1 MRQAPDP
8 SLKLAPNG
16 VKEDAVVFR
25 SKIDLWLLVLIAAA
39 TAFPLHQAMEALRS
53 GSNSLPH
60 LLIFVLLA
68 GFFLWLLLSTKYTVT
83 SDALV
88 VQSGPFRWR
97 MLKSEITKIV
107 PSKSIISSPAL
118 SLDRLRIDYSRGRSS
133 ILISPKD
140 KAGLLKALDLGSN
153 ST

>member
-1 MRQAPDP
+1 
-8 SLKLAPNG
+8 
-16 VKEDAVVFR
+16 VVFR
-25 SKIDLWLLVLIAAA
+25 SKIDLWLLLVLAAA
-39 TAFPLHQAMEALRS
+39 MALPLLQTIEALRN

-60 LLIFVLLA
+60 LLIFVLL
-68 GFFLWLLLSTKYTVT
+68 GSSFLWLLLSTKYTVT

-97 MLKSEITKIV
+97 IVKNEITKIV

-118 SLDRLRIDYSRGRSS
+118 SLDRLRIDYARGRNS

-140 KAGLLKALDLGSN
+140 KDGFLKAIAITSN
-153 ST
+153 AT

>member
-1 MRQAPDP
+1 M
-8 SLKLAPNG
+8 
-16 VKEDAVVFR
+16 VFR
-25 SKIDLWLLVLIAAA
+25 SKIDLWLLAVISAA
-39 TAFPLHQAMEALRS
+39 TAFPLLQVVAALRN
-53 GSNSLPH
+53 GSNLLPH

-83 SDALV
+83 GDALV

-97 MLKSEITKIV
+97 IVKSEITKIV

-118 SLDRLRIDYSRGRSS
+118 SLDRLRIDYARGRGS

-140 KAGLLKALDLGSN
+140 KAGFLKAISVQSN
-153 ST
+153 AA